1 MISRFP
7 VSPRGLVPQVALLAL
22 LSCFTAPLH
31 AEEGPGNYPDDPF
44 AHDRVPLEPTEIG
57 SGRGQS
63 HLFALASLVDGNNSD
78 RVYFG
83 GQLGIEFQLHEFG
96 GIRLSGFQELV
107 DGDGNQLA
115 HKFTSLRVGPALHL
129 RPYRRLDLGVYSE
142 AGLLLV
148 DAVDGEFSVTAPET
162 TLGGF
167 ISIHLDSRVY
177 VQLELEHVSSNAE
190 VDGVLGEQDRTA
202 AKLGLG
208 LVF

>member
-1 MISRFP
+1 MLPPIT
-7 VSPRGLVPQVALLAL
+7 LLTL
-22 LSCFTAPLH
+22 LSCFALPLH

-44 AHDRVPLEPTEIG
+44 AHDREPLKPTEIG

-78 RVYFG
+78 HVYFG

-96 GIRLSGFQELV
+96 GIRLSGFQELL
-107 DGDGNQLA
+107 DGHGDELA

-142 AGLLLV
+142 AGLLLI
-148 DAVDGEFSVTAPET
+148 DAVDGKFSVTAPET

-167 ISIHLDSRVY
+167 ISIHVDSRVY

-190 VDGVLGEQDRTA
+190 VDGVLGKQDRTA

>member
-1 MISRFP
+1 MIRRFP
-7 VSPRGLVPQVALLAL
+7 ACRGILPPIALLAL
-22 LSCFTAPLH
+22 LSCFIAPLH
-31 AEEGPGNYPDDPF
+31 AEAGPGNYPDDPF
-44 AHDRVPLEPTEIG
+44 AHDREPLEPTEIG

-63 HLFALASLVDGNNSD
+63 HLFALAALVDGDNSD
-78 RVYFG
+78 HVYFG

-142 AGLLLV
+142 AGLLV
-148 DAVDGEFSVTAPET
+148 IDVVDGKFDVTAPET

-190 VDGVLGEQDRTA
+190 VDGVLGKQDRTA